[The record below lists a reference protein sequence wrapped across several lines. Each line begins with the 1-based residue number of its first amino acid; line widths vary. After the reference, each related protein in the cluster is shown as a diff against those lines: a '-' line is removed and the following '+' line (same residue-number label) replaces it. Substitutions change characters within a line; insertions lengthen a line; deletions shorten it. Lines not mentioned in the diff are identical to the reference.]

1 MPGTQSPSA
10 ASSVFPLL
18 LLCVP
23 ILVFFYLGLRER
35 LHTGTFILVFSGFCL
50 VLFAAAIDF
59 TERLPELSNV
69 PVFGANDPRRGI
81 YKGFFGGFLGLMG
94 LVLGA
99 WWEIKLARKKETL
112 EAQRRRLREA
122 ILASMGDAVIVVD
135 GENRILFLNPAA
147 GKLLG
152 KSAKE
157 IVGDDLRKH
166 LPAKEMGKSGVKVI
180 LGIRQ
185 DKSAKDNVYQTQQGE
200 AGDLV
205 MSVNVT
211 PLQSDDGKLSG
222 TVRSLH
228 DVTELAKI
236 SQLKSE
242 YVSTVS
248 HEMRTPLTSIKA
260 YLDLLLEG
268 EAGEFN
274 EMQLEALKIM
284 EGSTNRIIDMV
295 NNFLDLARIEE
306 GIISF
311 DKRPFVL
318 DSAISEAIEALR
330 SQFDEK
336 NIRLK
341 LNLPGRPSWVSG
353 DRARILQVLTNLLGN
368 AYKYTT
374 EGCEVSLSVAR
385 DDQKIRVDVADTGIG
400 IAEEDQPK
408 IFTKFFRAS
417 NNELA
422 GHVTGSGLGLAISK
436 SIVEIHGGE
445 IWFHSSLGQGTTFSF
460 TLPRAR
466 AGEPPSEKSP
476 GRLRV

>member
-1 MPGTQSPSA
+1 MPGTQSPNA
-10 ASSVFPLL
+10 ASSAFPLL

-23 ILVFFYLGLRER
+23 MLVFFYLGLRER

-59 TERLPELSNV
+59 TERLPELNGI

-81 YKGFFGGFLGLMG
+81 YQGFLAFMGMMG

-99 WWEIKLARKKETL
+99 WWEIRLARRS
-112 EAQRRRLREA
+112 EAEDARRRRLREA

-135 GENRILFLNPAA
+135 RGNRILFLNPAA
-147 GKLLG
+147 EKLLG
-152 KSAKE
+152 KSSAD

-166 LPAKEMGKSGVKVI
+166 LPAKEMGKSGVRVI

-185 DKSAKDNVYQTQQGE
+185 DKPAKDDPSQGE
-200 AGDLV
+200 GRPQQEESDDLV
-205 MSVNVT
+205 MSMNVT
-211 PLQSDDGKLSG
+211 PLQSDDGELSG

-228 DVTELAKI
+228 DVTELAKVN
-236 SQLKSE
+236 QLKSE

-260 YLDLLLEG
+260 YLDLLLDG
-268 EAGEFN
+268 EAGELN
-274 EMQLEALKIM
+274 EMQLEALHVM
-284 EGSTNRIIDMV
+284 EGSTNRIIDMI

-311 DKRPFVL
+311 NKKPFVF
-318 DSAISEAIEALR
+318 DSAVSEAIEPLR
-330 SQFDEK
+330 NQFNEK
-336 NIRLK
+336 DIRLK
-341 LNLPGRPSWVSG
+341 LNLPGRPLWVSG
-353 DRARILQVLTNLLGN
+353 DRARILQVLTNLLSN
-368 AYKYTT
+368 ACKYTPN
-374 EGCEVSLSVAR
+374 GGEVDLSVMA
-385 DDQKIRVDVADTGIG
+385 DGQKVRVDVTDTGIG

-422 GHVTGSGLGLAISK
+422 GPVTGSGLGLAISK
-436 SIVEIHGGE
+436 SIVEMHGGG
-445 IWFHSSLGQGTTFSF
+445 IWFHSNPGSGTTFSF
-460 TLPRAR
+460 TLPRAGVSETR
-466 AGEPPSEKSP
+466 A
-476 GRLRV
+476 